1 MSAPVIKVEQFLLAV
16 LPQSLTDTGWR
27 ELRDRVLRQVGE
39 HRARGV
45 LVDVTEMDV
54 LDSYATRLLD
64 GLSRMLRLRGA
75 QTVVVGLQ
83 PGVAFA
89 MAQLGLKLRSSGTAL
104 DVDDGLAYLRRQ
116 VARRAHGR

>member
-1 MSAPVIKVEQFLLAV
+1 MSAPVIKLEQFLLAV
-16 LPQSLTDTGWR
+16 LPQSLTDSGWR

-75 QTVVVGLQ
+75 QTVVVGMQ

-89 MAQLGLKLRSSGTAL
+89 MAQLGLKLSSSGTAL
-104 DVDDGLAYLRRQ
+104 DVDDGLSYLRRQ
-116 VARRAHGR
+116 LSRSANGR

>member
-1 MSAPVIKVEQFLLAV
+1 MSAPVIKLEQFLLAV
-16 LPQSLTDTGWR
+16 LPQSLTDSGWR
-27 ELRDRVLRQVGE
+27 ELRDRVLRQVGD

-75 QTVVVGLQ
+75 QTVVVGMQ

-89 MAQLGLKLRSSGTAL
+89 MAQLGLKLSSSGTAL
-104 DVDDGLAYLRRQ
+104 DVDDGLSYLRRQ
-116 VARRAHGR
+116 LPRSANGR

>member
-1 MSAPVIKVEQFLLAV
+1 MSAPVIKLEQFLLAV
-16 LPQSLTDTGWR
+16 LPQSLTDSGWR

-75 QTVVVGLQ
+75 QTVVVGMQ

-89 MAQLGLKLRSSGTAL
+89 MAQLGLKLPSSGTAL
-104 DVDDGLAYLRRQ
+104 DVDDGLSYLRRQ
-116 VARRAHGR
+116 LSRSANGR

>member
-1 MSAPVIKVEQFLLAV
+1 VTARVLKLEQFLLAS
-16 LPQSLTDTGWR
+16 LPTSLTDSGWR
-27 ELRDRVLRQVGE
+27 ELRDRVLKMVGE

-45 LVDVTEMDV
+45 LVDVGEMDV

-64 GLSRMLRLRGA
+64 GLSKMLRLRGA
-75 QTVVVGLQ
+75 RTVVVGLQ

-104 DVDDGLAYLRRQ
+104 DVDDGLAYLRR
-116 VARRAHGR
+116 RASRSGDGR

>member
-1 MSAPVIKVEQFLLAV
+1 MSAPVIKLEQFLLAV
-16 LPQSLTDTGWR
+16 LPQSLTDSGWR

-75 QTVVVGLQ
+75 RTVVVGLQ

-89 MAQLGLKLRSSGTAL
+89 MAQLGLKLPSSGTAL
-104 DVDDGLAYLRRQ
+104 DVDDGLGYLRRQ
-116 VARRAHGR
+116 RSGSADGR

>member
-1 MSAPVIKVEQFLLAV
+1 MTARVIKVEDVLLAS
-16 LPQSLTDTGWR
+16 LPESLTDSGWR
-27 ELRDRVLRQVGE
+27 ELRDRVLKQVGQ

-45 LVDVTEMDV
+45 LVDVSEMDV

-75 QTVVVGLQ
+75 RTVVVGLQ

-89 MAQLGLKLRSSGTAL
+89 MAQLGLKLPSSGTAL
-104 DVDDGLAYLRRQ
+104 DVDDGLAYLRRRLG
-116 VARRAHGR
+116 RRSDGR

>member
-1 MSAPVIKVEQFLLAV
+1 MSAPVIKLEQFLLAV
-16 LPQSLTDTGWR
+16 LPQSLTDSGWR
-27 ELRDRVLRQVGE
+27 ELRDRVLRQVGD

-75 QTVVVGLQ
+75 QTVVVGMQ

-89 MAQLGLKLRSSGTAL
+89 MAQLGLKLSSSRTAL
-104 DVDDGLAYLRRQ
+104 DVDDGLSYLRRQ
-116 VARRAHGR
+116 LPRSANGR

>member
-1 MSAPVIKVEQFLLAV
+1 MTARVLKLEQFLLAS
-16 LPQSLTDTGWR
+16 LPPSLTDSGWR
-27 ELRDRVLRQVGE
+27 ELRDRVLKMVGE

-45 LVDVTEMDV
+45 LVDVGEMDV

-64 GLSRMLRLRGA
+64 GLSKMLRLRGA
-75 QTVVVGLQ
+75 RTVVVGLQ

-104 DVDDGLAYLRRQ
+104 DVDDGLAYLRR
-116 VARRAHGR
+116 RASRSGDGR

>member
-1 MSAPVIKVEQFLLAV
+1 MTARVIKLERFLLAS
-16 LPQSLTDTGWR
+16 LPQSLTDSGWR

-45 LVDVTEMDV
+45 LVDVGEMDV

-75 QTVVVGLQ
+75 RTVVVGMQ

-89 MAQLGLKLRSSGTAL
+89 MAQLGLKLPSSGTAL
-104 DVDDGLAYLRRQ
+104 DVDDGLAYLRRN
-116 VARRAHGR
+116 AGRSNDGR